1 MNQNPNN
8 LILIGYRAT
17 GKSTLAALLAEKLGW
32 DAIDSDVLIE
42 QKAGKS
48 IARIFAEDG
57 EPAFRDLE
65 SDVIAEVLCSSR
77 LEIPEAE
84 HGSPVSQGGCAR
96 PKAAAHTGCGMQKN
110 RIVLAT
116 GGGVPVRPANRE
128 LLRKH
133 GFVVWLKALPETI
146 LARMSSD
153 PTTGERRP
161 NLTNLPPLGEIE
173 HVLQTREPFYRET
186 AHLEIDTE
194 GRTLPEI
201 AADLFM
207 FNFGT

>member
-1 MNQNPNN
+1 
-8 LILIGYRAT
+8 
-17 GKSTLAALLAEKLGW
+17 
-32 DAIDSDVLIE
+32 
-42 QKAGKS
+42 
-48 IARIFAEDG
+48 
-57 EPAFRDLE
+57 
-65 SDVIAEVLCSSR
+65 
-77 LEIPEAE
+77 
-84 HGSPVSQGGCAR
+84 
-96 PKAAAHTGCGMQKN
+96 
-110 RIVLAT
+110 
-116 GGGVPVRPANRE
+116 
-128 LLRKH
+128 
-133 GFVVWLKALPETI
+133 TI

-161 NLTNLPPLGEIE
+161 SLTNLPPLGEIE